1 MSRTHL
7 VKVLDGG
14 VSPAVNRVA
23 SPQSTFTSCPFL
35 RYTKMKTATNIY
47 IFNLALADSLFLAT
61 LPFQV

>member
-1 MSRTHL
+1 MCVFFS
-7 VKVLDGG
+7 
-14 VSPAVNRVA
+14 
-23 SPQSTFTSCPFL
+23 F